1 MARTREDMLADLRAN
16 PKVAALVV
24 GGGINGISAFRELA
38 LQGVDVLLVDRGD
51 FCGACSS
58 APSRM
63 IHGDLRYLENGELG
77 LVRESLRER
86 DALLRNAPHL
96 VRPLPTTVPI
106 QHRFSGLLN
115 GAFGVIGLRSAPAE
129 RGALAVK
136 IGLGFYDRLSR
147 HRRAMPRHVFRGRAE
162 TARLWPDLPP
172 SVRYS
177 ATYYDAWI
185 SYPERLGIELIRDGL
200 DAHPAALAINHLEA
214 SGREGGR
221 ILLTDA
227 LTGTTLAVTADV
239 ILNATGA
246 WVDET
251 NATLAQGGIPPEPLV
266 GGTKGSHLILDHP
279 ELLRALG
286 GHMIYFE
293 NVDGRVCILFPY
305 LGRVLLGSTDI
316 RVERPGRVR
325 CEDEEVAYILKS
337 LSYVFPGIPVAP
349 EQIVYRYSG
358 VRPLLRSDASFT
370 GRISRD
376 HFVEEIGGA
385 PPSLC
390 LVGGKWTTFRA
401 FGAKAADRALAI
413 LGRRRINDTEE
424 RRIGGGAGF
433 PTDEAGRRRRSG
445 HVPALVLVLRPPG
458 SLHLDLA
465 GLRHGQ
471 SDRLYVLQKAGV
483 RLSRHGLRH
492 GIDRRH
498 RFRRLGPPHVHGRHG
513 PRFGS
518 VLYCRNH
525 GHRRAD
531 RHQDIQLDRHHVGR
545 IDQLLRATLDVSR
558 RAVRDEALHAP
569 PGLDADVP
577 AAVRRGLLGHDQY
590 HYSCISL
597 GAPHGSVGADSPL
610 PPDPECDLGDV
621 AAAQVRD
628 RHHRDLHPGLRVHLE
643 SDPVQSCLSRRRQ
656 DTARVHDDVRRRRP
670 EAAWSGR
677 ELDLLR

>member
-63 IHGDLRYLENGELG
+63 IHGGLRYLENGELG

-172 SVRYS
+172 SVRFS

-200 DAHPAALAINHLEA
+200 DAHPAALAINHLAA
-214 SGREGGR
+214 SGRDGGR

-227 LTGTTLAVTADV
+227 LTGATLAVTADV

-251 NATLAQGGIPPEPLV
+251 NATLAEGGIPPEPLV

-413 LGRRRINDTEE
+413 LGRRRIHDTEE

-433 PTDEAGRRRRSG
+433 PTDEIGQG
-445 HVPALVLVLRPPG
+445 AL
-458 SLHLDLA
+458 LA
-465 GLRHGQ
+465 GLAAEFGVGEARAAHAVSRYGADAGRVLAFCRDGQDTPLADTGYTSRELRYLVRHEHARTLADIVQRRTSLAITGAVSSTAIAETAAILADELGWSPQ
-471 SDRLYVLQKAGV
+471 QAADEERAFRALLAHD
-483 RLSRHGLRH
+483 HGLTD
-492 GIDRRH
+492 GI
-498 RFRRLGPPHVHGRHG
+498 L
-513 PRFGS
+513 
-518 VLYCRNH
+518 
-525 GHRRAD
+525 A
-531 RHQDIQLDRHHVGR
+531 
-545 IDQLLRATLDVSR
+545 
-558 RAVRDEALHAP
+558 E
-569 PGLDADVP
+569 
-577 AAVRRGLLGHDQY
+577 
-590 HYSCISL
+590 
-597 GAPHGSVGADSPL
+597 
-610 PPDPECDLGDV
+610 
-621 AAAQVRD
+621 RD
-628 RHHRDLHPGLRVHLE
+628 RNRTRSLA
-643 SDPVQSCLSRRRQ
+643 C
-656 DTARVHDDVRRRRP
+656 A
-670 EAAWSGR
+670 
-677 ELDLLR
+677 